1 MKPSTV
7 RYYWRKLMLR
17 GFPILA
23 MTLCALMGVGLISV
37 SKDGG
42 RPGTNVYRA
51 KYGTPDDDA
60 YKSPIQLALTR
71 DGKRLFVA
79 CENSDEVLVVDT
91 EQRKVTGS
99 AKVGRHPFGLALDP
113 SERELLVGS
122 RWDNTV
128 TVVDTAGMKVRR
140 TIPVGDDPHQLSF
153 GPEGKYLYITNLT
166 TDTVTVA
173 DPASGEVL
181 KSLEVGTDPFGVAL
195 SPDGKYLYVS
205 NQLSDPVPMHMPP
218 VLELTVVDAKSRMV
232 VGRRNLVSTVI
243 GQGVAVSPDNQFVVV
258 ALEMPKN
265 LVPETQIY
273 QGWMVT
279 HGFAFV
285 EAGPRGRV
293 AYLLLDDM
301 NAYYADA
308 YGIAF
313 TPDGRRLYIS
323 SSGVDTVSVVNVDK
337 VREVLKFN
345 AGRIGISDDAIRLNA
360 RHLTLSSEYVEAR
373 IPTGNNPKHLVVAPD
388 GKSVYVANRL
398 SDNISV
404 IDTATN
410 KVTGLIDLGGPRTVT
425 VLRRGERLFNYSTI
439 SFQRQLSCNT
449 CHPEYHLDG
458 LTYDIVGPGDRMGEN
473 LVDNR
478 TQRAI
483 ADTGPYK
490 WNGKNPT
497 LARQDGPR
505 AAMLFFRSHGFEK
518 DQLQDVVH
526 FVESIPIQPSRY
538 LSKDGVLNDFQDEG
552 KTQFERAFTVD
563 GRYIPAGNRC
573 VTCHRPPNF
582 TDQHSFD
589 VGTRADHDVE
599 STYDTPQLAN
609 VWENGPYLH
618 DGRCYSLEEIWTVFN
633 PYDLHGATN
642 DMDKRQL
649 NNLIEYI
656 KALTVAPPM
665 TDKEYLATMWPPRAL
680 TPSRFKVQN
689 LTKPVVPPARYV
701 GNHVCAGCHIKQHK
715 VWIGTKHAR
724 TWVMLSSG
732 PAAMVAKAA
741 GIKTAAPQY
750 EAFCLRCHGTA
761 ADSEPEYRAVNFHV
775 EEGVQCEHC
784 HGPGERYAR
793 EEIMKDKQ
801 KAIGLGLVIPQ
812 RPEYCLG
819 CHAPK
824 PSHSELKKPPFD
836 LKTAWEKIKHPLK

>member
-1 MKPSTV
+1 
-7 RYYWRKLMLR
+7 MLR
-17 GFPILA
+17 GVPIIA
-23 MTLCALMGVGLISV
+23 MSLSAMMGIGMLCISQEA
-37 SKDGG
+37 G
-42 RPGTNVYRA
+42 RPVNGSYRA
-51 KYGTPDDDA
+51 KYATPDDNA
-60 YKSPIQLALTR
+60 YKSPVQLALTK
-71 DGKRLFVA
+71 DGRRLFVA

-91 EQRKVTGS
+91 AGQRVIGS

-113 SERELLVGS
+113 AETELFVGS
-122 RWDNTV
+122 RWDNSIS
-128 TVVDTAGMKVRR
+128 VVDAAKMKLRR
-140 TIPVGDDPHQLSF
+140 TLPVGDDPHQLCVDPSGRF
-153 GPEGKYLYITNLT
+153 LFVTSLT
-166 TDTVTVA
+166 TNTVSVVDA
-173 DPASGEVL
+173 ASGAVL
-181 KSLEVGTDPFGVAL
+181 KNLETGTDPFGLSL

-205 NQLSDPVPMHMPP
+205 NQLSNPVPMRTPP
-218 VLELTVVDAKSRMV
+218 VLELTVVDMKTQMV
-232 VGRRNLVSTVI
+232 IGRRNLASTVI
-243 GQGVAVSPDNQFVVV
+243 GQGVAVTPDGQFVAV

-279 HGFAFV
+279 HGFALA

-301 NAYYADA
+301 NSYYADPF
-308 YGIAF
+308 GIAF
-313 TPDGRRLYIS
+313 TPDGRRMYVS
-323 SSGVDTVSVVNVDK
+323 SSGVDAVSVVNVERVRNLLK
-337 VREVLKFN
+337 VSSGK
-345 AGRIGISDDAIRLNA
+345 IGISDEAVRLNA
-360 RHLTLSSEYVEAR
+360 RHLALSTEYVEAR
-373 IPTGNNPKHLVVAPD
+373 IPTGNNPKHLVISPD
-388 GKSVYVANRL
+388 GRSVYVANRL
-398 SDNISV
+398 SDNITV
-404 IDTATN
+404 IDTTSN
-410 KVTGLIDLGGPRTVT
+410 KAEGLIDLGGPRAET

-478 TQRAI
+478 SQRGI

-526 FVESIPIQPSRY
+526 FVESIALQPSRF

-552 KTQFERAFTVD
+552 RNYFERAFTVD

-573 VTCHRPPNF
+573 ITCHRPPNY

-589 VGTRADHDVE
+589 VGTKADHDVE
-599 STYDTPQLAN
+599 SIYDTPQLAN

-618 DGRCYSLEEIWTVFN
+618 DGRCYSLEEIWTVYN

-656 KALTVAPPM
+656 KTLTVADPM
-665 TDKEYLATMWPPRAL
+665 TDKEYLATMWPPKAL
-680 TPSRFKVQN
+680 APSRFKVQN
-689 LTKPVVPPARYV
+689 LGKPVVPPAKYV
-701 GNHVCAGCHIKQHK
+701 GNHVCAGCHVKQHK

-724 TWVMLSSG
+724 TWVMLNSG
-732 PAAMVAKAA
+732 PAATVARAA
-741 GIKTAAPQY
+741 GVKTQAPQY

-761 ADSEPEYRAVNFHV
+761 ADSEPEYRAANFHV

-784 HGPGERYAR
+784 HGPGERYAKDDVMR
-793 EEIMKDKQ
+793 DKQ

-812 RPEYCLG
+812 KPEYCLG

-824 PSHSELKKPPFD
+824 PSHAALAKPPFD
-836 LKTAWEKIKHPLK
+836 LKTAWEKIKHPK